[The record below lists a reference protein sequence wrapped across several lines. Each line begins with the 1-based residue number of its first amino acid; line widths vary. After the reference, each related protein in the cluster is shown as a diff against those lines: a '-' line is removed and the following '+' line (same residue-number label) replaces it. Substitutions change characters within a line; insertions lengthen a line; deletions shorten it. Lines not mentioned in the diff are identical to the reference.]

1 MIRRIVQFATLASFV
16 AAMTVSV
23 KVLAAVE
30 TDAARLSSQYAAW
43 AGGKANADALVNGL
57 ANGTTVMLV
66 TRANN
71 TRSLAGFTPTGA
83 MSPEEIAGALST
95 ARRTLAQ
102 MGIRQPTAD
111 QIQSALIGG
120 EVTLADG
127 RTRMV
132 QGAVVLREAPLVSP
146 VAAR

>member
-1 MIRRIVQFATLASFV
+1 MIRKISAVVAGASFIV
-16 AAMTVSV
+16 AMTVSA

-30 TDAARLSSQYAAW
+30 PDASRLSSQYAAW

-57 ANGTTVMLV
+57 ASGSTIMLM

-71 TRSLAGFTPTGA
+71 TRSLAGFTPQGPL
-83 MSPEEIAGALST
+83 SSDEIAAALSA
-95 ARRTLAQ
+95 ARSTLSG

-111 QIQSALIGG
+111 QIQAALIGG
-120 EVTLADG
+120 EITLADG
-127 RTRMV
+127 RTRLV